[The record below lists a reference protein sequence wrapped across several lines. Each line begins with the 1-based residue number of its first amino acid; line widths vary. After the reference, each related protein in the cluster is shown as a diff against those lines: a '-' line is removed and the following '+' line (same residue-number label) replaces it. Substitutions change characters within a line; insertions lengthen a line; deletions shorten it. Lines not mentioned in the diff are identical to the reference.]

1 MTTPKLTSS
10 PTPSEAEDGH
20 QTGFSDIVENP
31 TAFAAIVTYGD
42 LPLKDVLELAYTS
55 KDSYEAIGKNASV
68 WKPFFEHYNLD
79 TSAIPSLTRVTF
91 FSAYNSQV

>member
-1 MTTPKLTSS
+1 MTTPKLTLS
-10 PTPSEAEDGH
+10 PSPLEADGTR
-20 QTGFSDIVENP
+20 QASFSDIVKNP
-31 TAFAAIVTYGD
+31 AAFAAIVTCGD

-68 WKPFFEHYNLD
+68 WRPFFERYKLD
-79 TSAIPSLTRVTF
+79 ASTVPSPTRVTF